1 MSTMPPMLS
10 RTILAI
16 AITQASFAL
25 ANDAIVL
32 QELKVEGR
40 AINELDQ
47 TVTDKEI
54 EQRQAT
60 DLEELFSGKSE
71 VSAGG
76 PVAMGQKLY
85 VRNIGEDSLN
95 ITIDGAEQAGAVF
108 HHAGRISVEP
118 ELLKRVEVEA
128 GAAGATAGPGA
139 LGGSVRFETKD
150 PSDLLAEDE
159 LIGAMLKS
167 TYSSNGD
174 SIRNSATVYGQTQS
188 KRLGALFHFTDADRS
203 NLKDGNGDEIGGTES
218 EETLGFAK
226 ITSILSSSTDMS
238 LSHER
243 VQEDG
248 NMPYKPEWKVGPK
261 NVPEPTEGDRET
273 TTFNL
278 NHHSVNS
285 DLINSRV
292 VLYHTKNAQE
302 RAFKGTA
309 YDGYVETVGMTLENT
324 SFIGHHEL
332 IYGINYRD
340 DKSVQHDVDTA
351 PYHFSESGQVK
362 GIYLQDNILVTDA
375 LTLSTG
381 VRYDQYE
388 LEDVNGQEFSEG
400 GFSPNVGVVYHLTDR
415 LDITANY
422 AQALRG
428 PEIKDSFKLSSSSNA
443 ATLEAET
450 ASNTELGLNYQH
462 NAWMVGAGIYHSEIK
477 DPIGTP
483 LPWSK
488 VYENLDRTIETNGF
502 YLDVNY
508 RMNRLNAG
516 LHFHTAESE
525 ADGQT
530 VTRYVYGSTANSVG
544 DTLML
549 NLDYQFTDN
558 IVAGWSTEIVRD
570 LNDIKLTVGSDLLNI
585 DKPGYTI
592 HGLYARWQP
601 MGTDRLTLALA
612 VKNLFDEQYLSHAS
626 TADFTANAGW
636 EDVSG
641 APSAGRD
648 VRLSAALKF

>member
-1 MSTMPPMLS
+1 MPQPNINHSHLRGIAVSTMSPMLP

-16 AITQASFAL
+16 AMTHATFTW
-25 ANDAIVL
+25 ANDTVVL

-54 EQRQAT
+54 ELRQTT

-159 LIGAMLKS
+159 YLGGMLKS

-174 SIRNSATVYGQTQS
+174 SIRNSVTVYGQNQS
-188 KRLGALFHFTDADRS
+188 KQLGALFHFTDADRH
-203 NLKDGNGDEIGGTES
+203 NLQDGNGNEIGGTES
-218 EETLGFAK
+218 EEALGFAK
-226 ITSILSSSTDMS
+226 ITTVLSPSTDLS

-243 VQEDG
+243 VEEEG
-248 NMPYKPEWKVGPK
+248 KMPYKPEWKVGPK
-261 NVPEPTEGDRET
+261 NVPEPTEGERET

-278 NHHSVNS
+278 NHHSLHN

-292 VLYHTKNAQE
+292 VLYHTKNTQQRE
-302 RAFKGTA
+302 FKGTA

-324 SFIGHHEL
+324 SFIDNHEL

-340 DKSVQHDVDTA
+340 DKSAQNDVDTA
-351 PYHFSESGQVK
+351 PYHFSENGQVK
-362 GIYLQDNILVTDA
+362 GIYLQDNILITDA
-375 LTLSTG
+375 FTLLTG

-388 LEDVNGQEFSEG
+388 LEDVNKQTFSDG
-400 GFSPNVGVVYHLTDR
+400 GFSPNIGVVYHLTDR
-415 LDITANY
+415 LNVTANY

-428 PEIKDSFKLSSSSNA
+428 PEIKDAFKLSSSSNSA
-443 ATLEAET
+443 ELKAET
-450 ASNTELGLNYQH
+450 ADNTEVGINYQH
-462 NAWMVGAGIYHSEIK
+462 HEWMLGAGVYHSEIK

-488 VYENLDRTIETNGF
+488 VYQNLDRTIETNGF

-508 RMNRLNAG
+508 RVNRLNAG
-516 LHFHTAESE
+516 MHFHTAETK

-544 DTLML
+544 DTLIL

-570 LNDIKLTVGSDLLNI
+570 LNDIQLTVGSDLLNI

-626 TADFTANAGW
+626 TADFTNNAG
-636 EDVSG
+636 
-641 APSAGRD
+641 
-648 VRLSAALKF
+648 